1 MKQRGVLVVARD
13 AGAASALAPVVA
25 ALSDEGSL
33 PPEIVAWGNARAVF
47 EAQGLPV
54 RAFPEEPDPQEIDAL
69 LTSIDAAAVLSG
81 TSLSAELDGRLWA
94 AADAAGIPSLALLDH
109 WKNYAERFTVA
120 APFDVLPTVIAVM
133 DDVAERELVALGCP
147 PDRVRVT
154 GQPRFDALLAALSP
168 DLGAHARTAHGIDV
182 ARRVVVFA
190 SQPRGVPYDE
200 GGGFT
205 QEEALRA
212 FLDALEDVAPD
223 ALALV
228 KLHPVEDVAPT
239 AAVVSGRTGNEI
251 RLLVEGSTLEL
262 ATLADVFCGMTSIV
276 LLDAA
281 LLGLPTVSIR
291 PGGGA
296 SHFVDIHPDLIRTAT
311 TTEEVRVA
319 LEEGLA
325 REHAAPTSRLS
336 PGSADRVCRELD
348 ELIAAAGIMRT

>member
-1 MKQRGVLVVARD
+1 MRLRGVLVVARD

-25 ALSDEGSL
+25 ALSDEGSM

-54 RAFPEEPDPQEIDAL
+54 RAFPEEPDPREIDAL

-133 DDVAERELVALGCP
+133 DDIAERELVALGCP

-154 GQPRFDALLAALSP
+154 GQPRFDALFGALSSEF
-168 DLGAHARTAHGIDV
+168 GAQARASLEIDASRQV
-182 ARRVVVFA
+182 FVFA
-190 SQPRGVPYDE
+190 SQPRGAPYDE

-205 QEEALRA
+205 QEEALTA
-212 FLDALEDVAPD
+212 FLDALEAVAPD
-223 ALALV
+223 ALAVV
-228 KLHPVEDVAPT
+228 KLHPVEHVAPIA
-239 AAVVSGRTGNEI
+239 AAVSARTGNEI
-251 RLLVEGSTLEL
+251 RLQIDGSTLEL
-262 ATLADVFCGMTSIV
+262 AAVADVFCGMTSIV

-281 LLGLPTVSIR
+281 LLGVPSVSIR

-325 REHAAPTSRLS
+325 REHAAPASRLS
-336 PGSADRVCRELD
+336 PGSAARVCRQLNELV
-348 ELIAAAGIMRT
+348 AAAGIMRT